1 MGKAVSMAPNSDDVR
16 RKLEHAK
23 RNLEQ
28 LKSEEEARKR
38 RIALRK
44 EREEHLRRQRK
55 KAALWWL
62 KPLLWASV
70 IFAGLIVIAWYWP
83 QVHRLISSM

>member
-16 RKLEHAK
+16 RKLEDAK

-44 EREEHLRRQRK
+44 EREAYLKRQRK
-55 KAALWWL
+55 KASLWWVR
-62 KPLLWASV
+62 PLLWATV
-70 IFAGLIVIAWYWP
+70 IFGGFIVIAWFWP
-83 QVHRLISSM
+83 VLHKFVNSL